1 MGLEVRRFVNGFL
14 IFTSI
19 LPMPFGMAQEG
30 LTPANQVDV
39 TPTPVAAVES
49 PSVNTKAN
57 KADSL
62 KAFTDLGPE
71 DYARQ
76 VRAAIEDLKNLAPQD
91 FVATAEKLFPLIEKY
106 IERKKRVCQG
116 EFSTIVLNGQEEENG
131 QVQRLS
137 PEEIKLCYQE
147 LKAMEVGYINNLFIA
162 RKRYLDY
169 LHVLRIEE
177 LTRDRDAALK
187 GIQQVTG
194 KASAKASSRKTD
206 TK

>member
-1 MGLEVRRFVNGFL
+1 MRLGPKIMIWFL
-14 IFTSI
+14 ISCWA
-19 LPMPFGMAQEG
+19 MPLVLAEEEKARVS
-30 LTPANQVDV
+30 PATLSTAAPASSV
-39 TPTPVAAVES
+39 VA
-49 PSVNTKAN
+49 
-57 KADSL
+57 L

-71 DYARQ
+71 DYAHQ
-76 VRAAIEDLKNLAPQD
+76 VRTAIENLKTLPPQD
-91 FVATAEKLFPLIEKY
+91 FVATAEKLVPIIEKY

-137 PEEIKLCYQE
+137 PEEIRLCYQE

-187 GIQQVTG
+187 DIQQAVN
-194 KASAKASSRKTD
+194 KSSSRKAN
-206 TK
+206 K

>member
-1 MGLEVRRFVNGFL
+1 MKRRGQCLAKN
-14 IFTSI
+14 I
-19 LPMPFGMAQEG
+19 LMVVCFFSFSMAWAQEN
-30 LTPANQVDV
+30 TAVSSA
-39 TPTPVAAVES
+39 TPVIPGVKT
-49 PSVNTKAN
+49 SVATP
-57 KADSL
+57 L

-76 VRAAIEDLKNLAPQD
+76 VRTLIESLKTLAPQD
-91 FVATAEKLFPLIEKY
+91 FVATAEKLVPLIEKY

-131 QVQRLS
+131 QVQKLS

-147 LKAMEVGYINNLFIA
+147 LKAIEVGYINNLFMA

-187 GIQQVTG
+187 DIQQAAAKTSG
-194 KASAKASSRKTD
+194 KASTRKSSNKSAN
-206 TK
+206 K